1 MLPTELY
8 LFIAKINYLYD
19 IEVYLCRE
27 PILYIFTY
35 LPNICLV

>member
-19 IEVYLCRE
+19 IEATYVE
-27 PILYIFTY
+27 NLYYIY
-35 LPNICLV
+35 LPICLIFA